1 MTQSAKRRA
10 QSANC
15 HCHDSLDFYAM
26 RYALCAM
33 LSALCDL
40 TWPCGPGLR
49 ALNVMT
55 EPVSQMSPAWYAIY
69 AQVRHESKV
78 YARLLAKSFECLLPQ
93 IERWSRR
100 RDRRKKIHVPIFPG
114 YLFVHTVLDNYQQV
128 KILQTAGV
136 VRIVRTKDGPLPVPD
151 SQMNSLI
158 TLLGNA
164 SVLTTHPY
172 LNEGMRVKIVNGPL
186 YGCEGILVRKK
197 NEKARLVVAI
207 DIIQQAVS
215 VELSEE
221 DVEPISL

>member
-1 MTQSAKRRA
+1 
-10 QSANC
+10 
-15 HCHDSLDFYAM
+15 
-26 RYALCAM
+26 
-33 LSALCDL
+33 
-40 TWPCGPGLR
+40 
-49 ALNVMT
+49 
-55 EPVSQMSPAWYAIY
+55 
-69 AQVRHESKV
+69 
-78 YARLLAKSFECLLPQ
+78 
-93 IERWSRR
+93 
-100 RDRRKKIHVPIFPG
+100 
-114 YLFVHTVLDNYQQV
+114 VLDNYQQV

-151 SQMNSLI
+151 RQMNSLI

-221 DVEPISL
+221 DVEPILL

>member
-15 HCHDSLDFYAM
+15 HWHDSLDFYAM
-26 RYALCAM
+26 LY
-33 LSALCDL
+33 ALCDL

-49 ALNVMT
+49 GLNLMT

>member
-1 MTQSAKRRA
+1 MTQ
-10 QSANC
+10 
-15 HCHDSLDFYAM
+15 
-26 RYALCAM
+26 
-33 LSALCDL
+33 
-40 TWPCGPGLR
+40 PI
-49 ALNVMT
+49 
-55 EPVSQMSPAWYAIY
+55 SQMSPAWYAIY

-78 YARLLAKSFECLLPQ
+78 YSRLLAKSFECLLPQ

-100 RDRRKKIHVPIFPG
+100 RDRRKKIQVPIFPG
-114 YLFVHTVLDNYQQV
+114 YLFVHTVLDNHHQV

-136 VRIVRTKDGPLPVPD
+136 VRIVRTKDSPLPVPD

-164 SVLTTHPY
+164 NVLTTHPY
-172 LNEGMRVKIVNGPL
+172 LNEGMRVRIVNGPL

-197 NEKARLVVAI
+197 NEKARLVVSI

-221 DVEPISL
+221 DVEPLSL

>member
-1 MTQSAKRRA
+1 
-10 QSANC
+10 
-15 HCHDSLDFYAM
+15 
-26 RYALCAM
+26 
-33 LSALCDL
+33 
-40 TWPCGPGLR
+40 
-49 ALNVMT
+49 MT
-55 EPVSQMSPAWYAIY
+55 EPDTQMSPAWYAIY

-78 YARLLAKSFECLLPQ
+78 YSRLSAKSFECLLPQ

-100 RDRRKKIHVPIFPG
+100 RDRRKKIQVPIFPG

-158 TLLGNA
+158 TLLGND
-164 SVLTTHPY
+164 PY
-172 LNEGMRVKIVNGPL
+172 LNEGMRVRIVNGPL

-221 DVEPISL
+221 DVEPISM